1 MLFVPLPFV
10 VSLLLLIVIVRM
22 LWQRDE
28 TMTFEQRLFLLLVCA
43 YALQSVLI
51 GIRWGYDI
59 RAILPAQ
66 AMLATFNAALA
77 WVCFSNL
84 ASDSQPRLGPIA
96 WHLLPALIVGVM
108 MFAWRDAVGTS
119 IILFFLGYGIALLW
133 LARLG
138 PNGLVTSRLD
148 GVLRSYRSLQITG
161 WALVASA
168 LSDVAIGFD
177 QMRNGG
183 AYSGAIVAAGNVL
196 ALLILG
202 TAASIASFDTSTDS
216 ERQEATPSPQER
228 AATEEDAEVV
238 NAVQELMR
246 KKALYK
252 DLELNLSRIARKLG
266 VPARRIS
273 NAINRIYGISV
284 SQYVNNYRVEEACR
298 LLLTTDEAITQIAFE
313 AGFLT
318 KSNFNREFLRVTG
331 KSPSSWREQRRI
343 PDLREAA

>member
-10 VSLLLLIVIVRM
+10 VSLLLTIVIVRM
-22 LWQRDE
+22 LSQRDDV
-28 TMTFEQRLFLLLVCA
+28 MTFEQRLFLLLVCA

-84 ASDSQPRLGPIA
+84 ASDSQPSLRQIG

-108 MFAWRDAVGTS
+108 MFAWRDAVGTA

-138 PNGLVTSRLD
+138 PNALVTSRLD
-148 GVLRSYRSLQITG
+148 GVLRSYRALQITG

-177 QMRNGG
+177 QTRNGG

-202 TAASIASFDTSTDS
+202 TAASIASFDTSTDN
-216 ERQEATPSPQER
+216 ERQDEEPLPEER
-228 AATEEDAEVV
+228 AASEEDAQI
-238 NAVQELMR
+238 VQRIGELMH

-273 NAINRIYGISV
+273 NAINRMHGISV

-298 LLLTTDEAITQIAFE
+298 LLQTTNEAITQIAFE

-331 KSPSSWREQRRI
+331 KSPSSWREEQRVSE
-343 PDLREAA
+343 LRRAA

>member
-10 VSLLLLIVIVRM
+10 VSLLLTIVIVRM
-22 LWQRDE
+22 LSQRDE

-77 WVCFSNL
+77 WVCFSSL
-84 ASDSQPRLGPIA
+84 ASDSQPRLRQIG
-96 WHLLPALIVGVM
+96 WHLLPAFIVGVM
-108 MFAWRDAVGTS
+108 MFAWRDAVGTA
-119 IILFFLGYGIALLW
+119 IILFFLGYGTALLW

-138 PNGLVTSRLD
+138 PNALVTSRLD

-177 QMRNGG
+177 QTRNGG

-202 TAASIASFDTSTDS
+202 SAASIASLDTSTDS
-216 ERQEATPSPQER
+216 ERQEEEPLPEER
-228 AATEEDAEVV
+228 GASEEDAQI
-238 NAVQELMR
+238 VQSIDALML

-273 NAINRIYGISV
+273 NAINCIHGISV

-298 LLLTTDEAITQIAFE
+298 LLQTTNEAITQIAFE

-331 KSPSSWREQRRI
+331 KSPSSWREEHRGI
-343 PDLREAA
+343 ELRKAA

>member
-10 VSLLLLIVIVRM
+10 VSLLLMIVIVRM
-22 LWQRDE
+22 FWQRGE
-28 TMTFEQRLFLLLVCA
+28 AMTFEQRLFLLLVCA

-51 GIRWGYDI
+51 GIRWGYEI
-59 RAILPAQ
+59 RTILLAQ

-77 WVCFSNL
+77 WVCFSSL
-84 ASDSQPRLGPIA
+84 ASDGPPRLGQIA
-96 WHLLPALIVGVM
+96 WHLLPPLIVGVM
-108 MFAWRDAVGTS
+108 MFAWRDAVGTA
-119 IILFFLGYGIALLW
+119 ITLFFLGYGFALLW
-133 LARLG
+133 LARRG
-138 PNGLVTSRLD
+138 PNALVASRLD
-148 GVLRSYRSLQITG
+148 GVLRSYRSLKFTG
-161 WALVASA
+161 WALIASA

-177 QMRNGG
+177 QLRYGG

-216 ERQEATPSPQER
+216 GRGDAAPLPQER
-228 AATEEDAEVV
+228 TATEEDAEIVRSIDD
-238 NAVQELMR
+238 LMR
-246 KKALYK
+246 RKALYK

-273 NAINRIYGISV
+273 NAINRIHGISV

-298 LLLTTDEAITQIAFE
+298 LLSATDEAITQIAFE

-331 KSPSSWREQRRI
+331 QSPSSWREEQRV
-343 PDLREAA
+343 PEFREAA

>member
-10 VSLLLLIVIVRM
+10 VSLLLTIVIVRM
-22 LWQRDE
+22 LSQRDE

-77 WVCFSNL
+77 WVCFSSL
-84 ASDSQPRLGPIA
+84 ASDSQPRLRQIG
-96 WHLLPALIVGVM
+96 WHLLPAFIVGVM
-108 MFAWRDAVGTS
+108 MFAWRDAVGTA
-119 IILFFLGYGIALLW
+119 IILFFLGYGTALLW

-138 PNGLVTSRLD
+138 PNALVTSRLD

-177 QMRNGG
+177 QTRNGG

-202 TAASIASFDTSTDS
+202 SAASIASFDTSTDS
-216 ERQEATPSPQER
+216 ERQDEEPLPEER
-228 AATEEDAEVV
+228 GASEEDAQI
-238 NAVQELMR
+238 VQSVDGLMH

-273 NAINRIYGISV
+273 NAINRIHGISV

-298 LLLTTDEAITQIAFE
+298 LLQTTNEAITQIAFE

-331 KSPSSWREQRRI
+331 KSPSSWREGQRV
-343 PDLREAA
+343 PELRNAA